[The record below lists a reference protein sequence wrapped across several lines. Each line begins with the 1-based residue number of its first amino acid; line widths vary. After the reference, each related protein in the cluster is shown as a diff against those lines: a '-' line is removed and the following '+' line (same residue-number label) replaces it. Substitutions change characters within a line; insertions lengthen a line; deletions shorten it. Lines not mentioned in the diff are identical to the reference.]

1 MDNAVAIAAIG
12 LAATTVGGL
21 IWAVKFLGKTLS
33 ADIREHTVA
42 ATKLAQASDRQ
53 EKASNEVLTFM
64 KKLNGKLP
72 KLVEE
77 IQRQAAKE

>member
-1 MDNAVAIAAIG
+1 MDNAVALAAIT

-21 IWAVKFLGKTLS
+21 IWAVKFFASELS
-33 ADIREHTVA
+33 RDLKEHTKA
-42 ATKLAQASDRQ
+42 ATELAEASKEQ
-53 EKASNEVLTFM
+53 KAASTEVLIFM

-77 IQRQAAKE
+77 KQRQAAKE

>member
-1 MDNAVAIAAIG
+1 MDNTVALSAIG
-12 LAATTVGGL
+12 LAATTVAGL

-33 ADIREHTVA
+33 VDIREHTVA
-42 ATKLAQASDRQ
+42 ATKLANASEEQ
-53 EKASNEVLTFM
+53 QKASKEVLVFM

-77 IQRQAAKE
+77 KQRQAAKE